1 MHGHSGAMESISQ
14 RIMSDSS
21 EFEHLNLFAL
31 EKADQVEFVLSEVK
45 EKAEFLRNVLAATTG
60 RQFSLL
66 EAVWHWARILRH
78 RDMLKQTLRRDV
90 DLYVAIADYFTYLSK
105 IPKKIV
111 LLEHGVLKRLLENA
125 SLDFLT
131 GTVNR
136 RFFQQ
141 FLIREIGRAQRL
153 NRQFSLALF
162 DVDNFKFINDTYGH
176 QVGDEVLRNISL
188 KLTQMLRAPDVLCRF
203 GGDEFICLFPET
215 NYFYSLAIAE
225 RMTNSIRDIPAQLGL
240 MGMLSATCGIAVYP
254 LDGTDAESLIQA
266 CDRRLYEAKSEMRA
280 AMHRQLIQEKRAYRR
295 LRTPN
300 SRVIISREGA
310 EGIEGEILD
319 ISYEG
324 LATRLV
330 HPLDGLGRYRME
342 LLLRPPFTPA
352 RAEAD
357 LLYLL
362 HLPDCSYR
370 LGFKFKEINFK

>member
-1 MHGHSGAMESISQ
+1 
-14 RIMSDSS
+14 MSDRS

-31 EKADQVEFVLSEVK
+31 EKADQVESVLSEVK
-45 EKAEFLRNVLAATTG
+45 DKVEFLRNVLAATTG
-60 RQFSLL
+60 KQFSFL

-105 IPKKIV
+105 IPKKTV
-111 LLEHGVLKRLLENA
+111 LLEHDVLKRLLENA

-162 DVDNFKFINDTYGH
+162 DVDNFKLINDTYGH

-188 KLTQMLRAPDVLCRF
+188 KLKQLLRAQDVLCRF
-203 GGDEFICLFPET
+203 GGDEFICLLPET

-225 RMTNSIRDIPAQLGL
+225 RMTNSIRDIPMQLGL
-240 MGMLSATCGIAVYP
+240 MGMLSATCGIAIYP

-280 AMHRQLIQEKRAYRR
+280 ALDRQLIQEKRAYRR

-310 EGIEGEILD
+310 EGIEGDILD

-324 LATRLV
+324 LATRL
-330 HPLDGLGRYRME
+330 PRPIDSQGLYRME
-342 LLLRPPFTPA
+342 LLLKPPFTPA